1 MRRGKG
7 DGSRYA
13 ACALSPCGLS
23 CVLSHTPPIHTH
35 THTTHTNTP
44 THNRAMRPSTLTQ
57 LCEAHGL
64 QRPADTRG
72 HRFENFG
79 GFVETYI
86 AACACL
92 REPSDL
98 RRLVL
103 EVAEDAAASGA
114 IWIELGLSILL
125 YHERFGGVEG
135 TLDILLRAAEA
146 AEDATGVSERK
157 REECWCVVVLVCCV
171 V

>member
-1 MRRGKG
+1 
-7 DGSRYA
+7 
-13 ACALSPCGLS
+13 
-23 CVLSHTPPIHTH
+23 
-35 THTTHTNTP
+35 
-44 THNRAMRPSTLTQ
+44 MRPSTLTQ

-146 AEDATGVSERK
+146 AEDATGVR
-157 REECWCVVVLVCCV
+157 REEKRRVLLCWCIGVLVCDACV
-171 V
+171 VWCDVMCCV